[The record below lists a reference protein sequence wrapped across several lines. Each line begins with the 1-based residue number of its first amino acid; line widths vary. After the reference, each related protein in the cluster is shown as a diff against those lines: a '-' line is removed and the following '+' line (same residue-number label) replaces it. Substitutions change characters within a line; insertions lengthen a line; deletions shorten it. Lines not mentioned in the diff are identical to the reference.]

1 MTLLRRLPALLVL
14 LLLLTSC
21 SLGGGDSAVEE
32 SAGGGV
38 GAPAVGGD
46 EGGDGAVTDS
56 EGDLGESDDDR
67 QVIST
72 GSMTLVVDDP
82 AVAAD
87 EVTAIVRGAGGRVDE
102 RSERAGG
109 AGFEPS
115 AWLVVRIPSDALD
128 DTLDALAELGEQRD
142 LDIGSVDVTGTARDL
157 DARIGALEASV
168 ERLLGLLADA
178 QSSEALI
185 AAESAL
191 NERQSELEAL
201 RAERRYI
208 SEQVAMATV
217 SVQLVA
223 RSSPTLEPSGF
234 LGGLRTG
241 WDALVSFVG
250 AVLVT
255 LGVLVPW
262 LALAAVVAAV
272 ALPLWRRRRRAAA
285 RRAPGTPVRESAPAQ
300 HRPAGPQP
308 PPAGPQQPPA
318 GPQQPQPPAGPGEP
332 PVSGA

>member
-1 MTLLRRLPALLVL
+1 MRLLRRLPALLVL

-21 SLGGGDSAVEE
+21 SMGGGDTASEE
-32 SAGGGV
+32 SAGGGGV
-38 GAPAVGGD
+38 GAPGGG

-56 EGDLGESDDDR
+56 DGDGEVIDGDR

-72 GSMTLVVDDP
+72 GSMTLVVEDP
-82 AVAAD
+82 AAAAD
-87 EVTAIVRGAGGRVDE
+87 EVTALVRAAGGRVDE

-109 AGFEPS
+109 DGLEPS
-115 AWLVVRIPSDALD
+115 AWLVVRVPSDELD

-168 ERLLGLLADA
+168 DRLLGLLADA

-201 RAERRYI
+201 KAERRHI
-208 SEQVAMATV
+208 GEQVAMATV

-262 LALAAVVAAV
+262 IALAAVVTAI
-272 ALPLWRRRRRAAA
+272 ALPLWRRRRRAAPP
-285 RRAPGTPVRESAPAQ
+285 RPGGRAPAPA
-300 HRPAGPQP
+300 
-308 PPAGPQQPPA
+308 QQPPA
-318 GPQQPQPPAGPGEP
+318 QATAPQHAPPPRQPPTGPTGPPSGPGAP

>member
-1 MTLLRRLPALLVL
+1 MRLLRRLSALLVL
-14 LLLLTSC
+14 LLLLASC
-21 SLGGGDSAVEE
+21 SMGGGDTAEE
-32 SAGGGV
+32 SAGGGGV
-38 GAPAVGGD
+38 GAPGGD
-46 EGGDGAVTDS
+46 EGGDGPVTDS
-56 EGDLGESDDDR
+56 DGEVVDGDR

-72 GSMTLVVDDP
+72 GSMTLVVEDP

-87 EVTAIVRGAGGRVDE
+87 EVTAIVRAAGGRVDE
-102 RSERAGG
+102 RSEQAGG
-109 AGFEPS
+109 DGFEPS
-115 AWLVVRIPSDALD
+115 AWLVVRVPSDELD

-168 ERLLGLLADA
+168 DRLLGLLADA

-201 RAERRYI
+201 KAERRYI
-208 SEQVAMATV
+208 GEQVAMATV

-255 LGVLVPW
+255 LGVLLPW
-262 LALAAVVAAV
+262 IALAAVIAAI

-285 RRAPGTPVRESAPAQ
+285 PHPGGPGPAPAHQ
-300 HRPAGPQP
+300 PLAPAAAPQQAPPPRQPPTGPTH
-308 PPAGPQQPPA
+308 PPAGPT
-318 GPQQPQPPAGPGEP
+318 GP